1 MLRIQLMS
9 TRGGGRNS
17 LDEKLNKHRVT
28 STLQYD
34 LFIANPN
41 KLNTAKLV
49 DTSVSPF

>member
-34 LFIANPN
+34 LFIANTN